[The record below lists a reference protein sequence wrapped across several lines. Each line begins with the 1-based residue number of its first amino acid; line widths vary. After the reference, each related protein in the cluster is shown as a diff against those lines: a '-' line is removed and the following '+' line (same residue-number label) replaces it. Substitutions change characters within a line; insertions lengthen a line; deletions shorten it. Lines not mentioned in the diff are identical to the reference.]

1 MEHRKAMR
9 KLLRQ
14 ITRLQ
19 NRINTLL
26 EEKPWTPEVDVV
38 RRLLKEI
45 SDKYLEAVDYK
56 LGERF

>member
-26 EEKPWTPEVDVV
+26 EEKSWTPEVDVV